1 MTQPIHL
8 STSYTSFPPLCLA
21 EGYVQEASDS
31 DEEKVARVV
40 ASACDKGPSPSASS
54 VDPSTPDYSPD
65 EDTYLITTAQVPWRV
80 TSPTSFYR
88 DVPGSLEGW
97 PSGTSLWPARG
108 SSLATL
114 PMITPSTVLHRRS
127 LKLVAGDPDE
137 VDHLLTPLKT
147 RAKQDERSPVDGSQE
162 WNPQDPYTWPIV
174 HLPFHL
180 TPNASVPSHI
190 DEMLVH
196 VHFKGLGA
204 TLLHDLLYKATEEME
219 TEEEQTNI
227 GRMAFDFWPF
237 NFTQDGWWKGVSGM
251 SPKDLNEWKVTR
263 QRDQD
268 CGLGCVECDGE

>member
-8 STSYTSFPPLCLA
+8 STSYTSFPPLCIA
-21 EGYVQEASDS
+21 EGYVQGASDS

-65 EDTYLITTAQVPWRV
+65 EDTYLIITAQVPWRV

-88 DVPGSLEGW
+88 DAPGSLAGW
-97 PSGTSLWPARG
+97 SSGTNLWPTHG

-114 PMITPSTVLHRRS
+114 PVITPSTVLHRRS
-127 LKLVAGDPDE
+127 STIVADDLDE
-137 VDHLLTPLKT
+137 IDHVLTPPET
-147 RAKQDERSPVDGSQE
+147 RAKQDERSPVDDPQE
-162 WNPQDPYTWPIV
+162 WDPQDPYTWPTV
-174 HLPFHL
+174 YLPFHL

-196 VHFKGLGA
+196 VHFRGLGA

-237 NFTQDGWWKGVSGM
+237 NSTQDGWWKGVSGM
-251 SPKDLNEWKVTR
+251 SPEDINAWKVTR

-268 CGLGCVECDGE
+268 CGLVCVEYDSE